1 MKQYIPLILLVI
13 LLAAWVV
20 FLDKAAD
27 FFVFGPVKH
36 IYTYNKPF
44 QEVTFPTADN
54 GQLTGLYAPAQP
66 GKPTFLVFHGKGETS
81 YTLQNYM
88 LPYLRLGYGMLL
100 FDYRGYG
107 KSVGSPSEKHMYQDG
122 LAAID
127 YLMQEKLISP
137 QDMVLWGV
145 SLGAAPALNAVVTH
159 QDWPFKALVLQ
170 SPFTNTTDVAFFML
184 ARRYQEHTAAASV
197 LSVLLKPFLW
207 DKNFDSSSLISHVKV
222 PLLIGSSQQDKVIP
236 WTMTNALA
244 AKSPAHTHV
253 FTSAIGEHD
262 DPYWF
267 EPQVLRFIKSLP
279 APRD

>member
-1 MKQYIPLILLVI
+1 MKRYIPLILLVL

-36 IYTYNKPF
+36 IYTYNTPF
-44 QEVTFPTADN
+44 QEVSFPTADDAN
-54 GQLTGLYAPAQP
+54 LTALYAPAKQ
-66 GKPTFLVFHGKGETS
+66 GKPTFVVFHGKGQSS

-88 LPYLRLGYGMLL
+88 LPYVRLGYGMLL

-107 KSVGSPSEKHMYQDG
+107 KSLGSPSEKHMYQDS

-127 YLMQEKLISP
+127 YLMKEKLVSP
-137 QDMVLWGV
+137 QDMILWGV
-145 SLGAAPALNAVVTH
+145 SLGAAPALYTAVTRSE
-159 QDWPFKALVLQ
+159 WPFKALVLQ
-170 SPFTNTTDVAFFML
+170 SPFTNTTEVAFFFL
-184 ARRYQEHTAAASV
+184 ARHYQEHTAAASV

-207 DKNFDSSSLISHVKV
+207 DKNFDSVPLVNQVSI

-244 AKSPAHTHV
+244 AKSPEHTKV
-253 FTSAIGEHD
+253 FTAAFGEHD
-262 DPYWF
+262 DPLWF
-267 EPQVLRFIKSLP
+267 QPAVLAFIQSLP
-279 APRD
+279 DNHN